1 MKKIFT
7 LVAAALTAAT
17 FTANAEVLLTEDF
30 NFPAGTAM
38 YNTNGWLHY
47 SLGTGFDIMT
57 VDDALTLDGYRST
70 PVGSAV
76 NITGENGE
84 DIVKAFSST
93 NVTSGTI
100 YISALVKVT
109 EVGIKSYFMSM
120 IPSNGSNTIADK
132 IATTEYGRLGATKGS
147 TDNTFKFYIA
157 RGSATVTTLTEE
169 EFNVGEVYQ
178 IVYSYTFD
186 ATATKNDLVQLWV
199 NPKTNEEACEPTLVH
214 KDTSSSDAT
223 KLMGIELRQAG
234 VTSGKGNTVVID
246 ALRVANTW
254 EDAFKTEPVTAVADL
269 NVEKVNSVRKYVE
282 NGQVVIE
289 NNGIK
294 YNIAGQVIK

>member
-17 FTANAEVLLTEDF
+17 FTANAAVLLTEDF
-30 NFPAGTAM
+30 NFEPGTAM
-38 YNTNGWLHY
+38 YGANGWLHY
-47 SLGTGFDIMT
+47 GLGEGFEIKT
-57 VDDALTLDGYRST
+57 VDDALTLEGYRSE

-84 DIVKAFSST
+84 DVIKAFSDK
-93 NVTSGTI
+93 NITSGTI
-100 YISALVKVT
+100 YVSALVKVT
-109 EVGIKSYFMSM
+109 EVGIKSYFLTMV
-120 IPSNGSNTIADK
+120 PSNGTNTIVDK
-132 IATTEYGRLGATKGS
+132 IATTEYGRLGALQGS
-147 TDNTFKFYIA
+147 KDNTFKFYIA
-157 RGSATVTTLTEE
+157 RGNATNTTLTEE

-178 IVYSYTFD
+178 VVYSYTFD
-186 ATATKNDLVQLWV
+186 ATATKNDKVQLWV
-199 NPKTNEEACEPTLVH
+199 NPTTNEEECEPTLVH
-214 KDTSSSDAT
+214 KDTNSSDAS

-234 VTSGKGNTVVID
+234 VASGKGNTVVID

-254 EDAFKTEPVTAVADL
+254 KDAFVTEPTTAVADL

-289 NNGIK
+289 NNGVK

>member
-30 NFPAGTAM
+30 NYPVGTAM

-47 SLGTGFDIMT
+47 SLGTGFDIKT
-57 VDDALTLDGYRST
+57 IDDALTLEGYRSE

-84 DIVKAFSST
+84 DIVKAFSDN

-100 YISALVKVT
+100 YVSALIKVT
-109 EVGIKSYFMSM
+109 EVGAKAQFMAM
-120 IPSNGSNTIADK
+120 VPSNSTNKITDK
-132 IATTEYGRLGATKGS
+132 IATTEYARLGATKGS
-147 TDNTFKFYIA
+147 SDDKFKFYLT
-157 RGSATVTTLTEE
+157 RGSAFTSTTSEA

-186 ATATKNDLVQLWV
+186 ATATKNDPVQLWV

-214 KDTSSSDAT
+214 KDSSNDAT
-223 KLMGIELRQAG
+223 KLLGIELTQGGTA
-234 VTSGKGNTVVID
+234 SAKGNTVVID

-254 EDAFKTEPVTAVADL
+254 EDAFKTEPVTAVTDL

-289 NNGIK
+289 NNGVK